1 MTTADTRST
10 DPPAP
15 AIPCAD
21 SLSLPAGPLGT
32 ALAALLPVA
41 LVAVFYRATAVELVR
56 IWEIDPNY
64 SHGFVVPVVC
74 LLLGFLAW
82 KGYGPLVRREV
93 GWGASLVGTIEVA
106 AGLALHVIAWLL
118 GNLLLDVVSLI
129 FVLRGL
135 LLMLGGR
142 EVYRR
147 FGFSV
152 LFLIFMA
159 PLPIAWYQPIA
170 ILMQQIVSAVSTQVL
185 ELCGAAVY
193 REGYFIHLPGYTMEV
208 GEACSGLR
216 QLTAVVALAVVVGHL
231 SGRSRVYRWT
241 LAVAAFPI
249 AIAANCFRVLLT
261 GVILMLFGAKWAEG
275 VFHTLEGLVVV
286 GLAAVFLMAV
296 AAGLGWIRGGE
307 KSRTGFKPPP
317 KANRG

>member
-1 MTTADTRST
+1 MTTAEIRPT
-10 DPPAP
+10 DPPALPVPP
-15 AIPCAD
+15 ALAD
-21 SLSLPAGPLGT
+21 RELRPAGPLGT
-32 ALAALLPVA
+32 VLALILPAALI
-41 LVAVFYRATAVELVR
+41 AVFYRTTAVELVR

-74 LLLGFLAW
+74 LLLGLMAW
-82 KGYGPLVRREV
+82 KSYGPLVRCEI
-93 GWGASLVGTIEVA
+93 GSGASLVGAIEIA
-106 AGLALHVIAWLL
+106 AGLALHLAAWFL
-118 GNLLLDVVSLI
+118 GNLLIDVVSMI

-135 LLMLGGR
+135 LLVLGGR

-170 ILMQQIVSAVSTQVL
+170 IAMQQIVSAISTQVL
-185 ELCGAAVY
+185 EICGAAVY

-231 SGRSRVYRWT
+231 SGRSRGYRWT
-241 LAVAAFPI
+241 LALAAFPI

-261 GVILMLFGAKWAEG
+261 GLILMLFGPKWAEG

-296 AAGLGWIRGGE
+296 AAGLAWIEGE
-307 KSRTGFKPPP
+307 CRADFNPP
-317 KANRG
+317 NT